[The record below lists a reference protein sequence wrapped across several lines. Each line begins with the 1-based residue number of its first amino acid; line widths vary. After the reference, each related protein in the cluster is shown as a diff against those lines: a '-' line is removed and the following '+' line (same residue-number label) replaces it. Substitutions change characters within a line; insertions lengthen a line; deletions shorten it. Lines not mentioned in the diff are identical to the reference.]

1 MEDKT
6 AKTIEKLKDLI
17 NMLVEKYEEA
27 VYARNNYYTELTKI
41 KNELI
46 NTKDKIAE
54 QEKKLEQY
62 ELKEAFASGSAD
74 DAQAKKRIARIIK
87 EIDKCIS
94 LLND

>member
-6 AKTIEKLKDLI
+6 ANTIEKLKDLI
-17 NMLVEKYEEA
+17 KNLIEKYEEA
-27 VYARNNYYTELTKI
+27 IYARNNYYTELTRI
-41 KNELI
+41 KNELT

-54 QEKKLEQY
+54 QEKKLEQF
-62 ELKEAFASGSAD
+62 ELKEAFASGDAD
-74 DAQAKKRIARIIK
+74 DAQAKKRIAKIIK

>member
-1 MEDKT
+1 MTDQAT
-6 AKTIEKLKDLI
+6 KTIEKLKNLI
-17 NMLVEKYEEA
+17 NSLVEKYEEA
-27 VYARNNYYTELTKI
+27 IYARNNYYAELTKI
-41 KNELI
+41 KNELT

-62 ELKEAFASGSAD
+62 ELKEAFASDGVD
-74 DAQAKKRIARIIK
+74 NVQAKKRIGKIIK